1 MQIINILLKNI
12 NKFSKRFWPLGSF
25 LFVSFYIYNIYGSS
39 ILHLH
44 KKTKPT
50 QIDPTAHIH
59 PSACISPWGVY
70 VKKNV
75 SVADRTVIRFTT
87 SIGSQTHIEN
97 SCVIGNTGFQVIRF
111 RDHRLSVVHTGK
123 VIIGEGVQIGE
134 RTSIDRGLF
143 GGTTSVGDFTR
154 IGSHTVIGHNIKIG
168 SHCIIGDSVAI
179 GGKSII
185 GDRVTIGNN
194 VSIANRIKIESGS
207 TIIADSIITRD
218 VKKS

>member
-1 MQIINILLKNI
+1 MQLTTIYIKKIQIISEKPMIGLILYFI
-12 NKFSKRFWPLGSF
+12 IS
-25 LFVSFYIYNIYGSS
+25 IYNIYGTI

-44 KKTKPT
+44 KKTKQT
-50 QIDPTAHIH
+50 QIDPTAQID
-59 PSACISPWGVY
+59 PSACVSPWGIY
-70 VKKNV
+70 IKKNV
-75 SVADRTVIRFTT
+75 SVGDRTVIRFKT

-97 SCVIGNTGFQVIRF
+97 SCVIGNTGFQVIRY

-134 RTSIDRGLF
+134 RTSVDRGLF
-143 GGTTSVGDFTR
+143 GGTTSVGDYTR
-154 IGSHTVIGHNIKIG
+154 IGSHTIIGHNIKIG